1 MQVDSVAV
9 IIGRAS
15 RVGESFTLAARR
27 FIPTAV
33 AGSLGGKVPE
43 VDAFDPV
50 YPNPF
55 NRAVVL
61 PFRLS
66 RDSRVELAIYNALGQ
81 REALLVQGR
90 LGAGEHRVR
99 WEGASAASGNYL
111 AVLNVDGKMRM
122 RQLALIK

>member
-1 MQVDSVAV
+1 LLADINSEQ
-9 IIGRAS
+9 IIDITPDDNS
-15 RVGESFTLAARR
+15 ISLEVLFPQKYELAA
-27 FIPTAV
+27 P
-33 AGSLGGKVPE
+33 
-43 VDAFDPV
+43 

-55 NRAVVL
+55 NSAVVL

-81 REALLVQGR
+81 REALLLQGR